1 MRCTVHADIQPYTT
15 AQIKLMSQIP
25 DSQLRNNFKLKKKN
39 ITDYTFNIL
48 MITLIIYIYKVS

>member
-25 DSQLRNNFKLKKKN
+25 DSQLRNNFKLKKKKYN
-39 ITDYTFNIL
+39 GLYFQYSNDHPVL
-48 MITLIIYIYKVS
+48 YIYKVS